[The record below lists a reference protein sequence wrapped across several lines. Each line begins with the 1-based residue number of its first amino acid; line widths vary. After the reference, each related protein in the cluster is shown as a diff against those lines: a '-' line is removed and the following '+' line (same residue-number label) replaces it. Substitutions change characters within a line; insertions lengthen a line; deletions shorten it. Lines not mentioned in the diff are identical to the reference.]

1 MSLTLAEYADTLDER
16 DLIWPQV
23 PAPQAVSANPSVDR
37 IPGIKAVLWDV
48 YGTLLRTADGG
59 FTLFPEPEVRLQ
71 VALEK
76 TIHEFNMWNSMYRK
90 PGPPWQSMI
99 NQYRDYAER
108 LSMVATKRRGDLT
121 DVNLVHVWRMVVD
134 RLFDKEYSYET
145 DTLGDADQ
153 LAEKIAYFFHCN
165 LQATEARAGAVQA
178 LRELQ
183 ETGIQQGL
191 LSDGQ
196 PFTVVQ
202 LTRALTRALSRQG
215 AIPPVYE
222 ILPSGNNLLS
232 YQMGVRKPSKSL
244 FQQAAGQMAR
254 REIAPEEILHVSC
267 RVKTDLAPAK
277 ALGMKTAL
285 LAAEKNGLEATA
297 NLLKDPQ
304 TRPDRLLTDITQI
317 TSVVGFE

>member
-1 MSLTLAEYADTLDER
+1 MSLTLFEYADSLAQR

-23 PAPQAVSANPSVDR
+23 TAPKPVNAKPSVDHL
-37 IPGIKAVLWDV
+37 PGIRAVLWDV
-48 YGTLLRTADGG
+48 YGTLLRTPDAG
-59 FTLFPEPEVRLQ
+59 FTLFPEPEVRLH

-76 TIHEFNMWNSMYRK
+76 TIHEFNMWMSMYRK

-99 NQYRDYAER
+99 NQYRDYSER
-108 LSMVATKRRGDLT
+108 LSMAATKRSGDLT

-134 RLFDKEYSYET
+134 RLFDKEYVYDEGIY
-145 DTLGDADQ
+145 GDVDQ
-153 LAEKIAYFFHCN
+153 LSEKIAFFFHSC
-165 LQATEARAGAVQA
+165 LQATEARSGAAQA
-178 LRELQ
+178 LVELK
-183 ETGIQQGL
+183 EAGVQQGL

-196 PFTVVQ
+196 SFTLVQVV
-202 LTRALTRALSRQG
+202 RALLRQG
-215 AIPPVYE
+215 ELPPIFE
-222 ILPSGNNLLS
+222 LLPSSNNLLS
-232 YQMGVRKPSKSL
+232 YQMGVKKPSKSL
-244 FQQAAGQMAR
+244 YKQAAGQMAAHG
-254 REIAPEEILHVSC
+254 IAPDEILHVSS
-267 RVKTDLAPAK
+267 RLKTDLAPAK